1 MKNWCFWTVVLEKT
15 LESLLDCKEIKPVH
29 PKGNQF
35 WIFIEMTDA
44 EAEVPIFGHLIW
56 KNWLIGKA
64 PDVRKYWGQEEK
76 ETEDEMDGITD
87 SRDMSISKLQE
98 IVKDRETWHAAVHE
112 VTKSWTW
119 LRNWTATN
127 EWVKAAQSCPTFCDP
142 MDYTVLGILN
152 TRILAWVAFP
162 SSRRSSQLRDRT
174 QVSYIAGGFFTSW
187 ATREAQEYRSG

>member
-1 MKNWCFWTVVLEKT
+1 MWELNHKEGWVLKNWCFWTVLLEKT
-15 LESLLDCKEIKPVH
+15 LESTLDSKEIESVN

-35 WIFIEMTDA
+35 WIFIEMTGA

-64 PDVRKYWGQEEK
+64 PDARKYWGQEEK

-119 LRNWTATN
+119 LRNWTT
-127 EWVKAAQSCPTFCDP
+127 T
-142 MDYTVLGILN
+142 TILVHWWSKYSLY
-152 TRILAWVAFP
+152 IFYIQWPF
-162 SSRRSSQLRDRT
+162 SS
-174 QVSYIAGGFFTSW
+174 
-187 ATREAQEYRSG
+187 